1 VVLAGGPLNP
11 SVGMSGYIVN
21 IRDGFALHDSPFLSE
36 IMMARSLQETPESKP
51 ENNGRPNRIFASG
64 EMADRTR
71 EFDWSKSALGPIELW
86 PQSLI
91 ITVSN
96 LLATKHPMFLWW
108 GPDLIQFYNDAYRRS
123 IGSDKHPSAL
133 GQRGEDCWPEIWSVI
148 GPQIAQV
155 MSTGEATWNEDQ
167 LVPIFREG
175 KLEDVYWTYSYS
187 AVRDLDGSIQGTLV
201 TCTETTT
208 ATIAAT
214 TLRRRLA
221 SLAELFERA
230 PAFFAL
236 LRGPDHIFELT
247 NPLYQ
252 KLIANRD
259 VIGKSLREALPEV
272 EEQGF
277 IRILDEVYTTGQPYT
292 GRGIPVTLAVEGSER
307 LEERILDFVYQP
319 IGDVDENL
327 PGILVF
333 GVDVTEAKR
342 TEQTLLRSEKLAA
355 VGRLASS
362 IAHEINN
369 PLEAVTNL
377 VYLAQQTAQDEKT
390 SGYLDAIDI
399 ELRRAS
405 AIASQTLRFHKQSTA
420 ATSVTSPTLI
430 SDTLSLYQGRLTNSS
445 IVVETGDLA
454 QEPVECFEGEIRQ
467 ALANLI
473 GNAIDAM
480 HPRGGRLLLRS
491 RKATDWA
498 TGRKGL
504 LITVADT
511 GSGIPKETFDRLFE
525 PFFTTKGHG
534 GNGLGL
540 WITNGIVARHEGKL
554 SLRSKVGKGTVATL
568 FLPFRRC
575 SDHNHPPASS

>member
-1 VVLAGGPLNP
+1 
-11 SVGMSGYIVN
+11 
-21 IRDGFALHDSPFLSE
+21 
-36 IMMARSLQETPESKP
+36 MMASSPQETPESKP
-51 ENNGRPNRIFASG
+51 RNDSRADRIFASG

-71 EFDWSKSALGPIELW
+71 EFDWSKSVLGPIERW
-86 PQSLI
+86 PPSLV
-91 ITVSN
+91 ITVNN

-108 GPDLIQFYNDAYRRS
+108 GRDLIQFYNDAYRRS

-133 GQRGEDCWPEIWSVI
+133 GQRGEDCWPEIWPII

-155 MSTGEATWNEDQ
+155 MSTGEATWNENQ
-167 LVPIFREG
+167 LVPIFRDG

-221 SLAELFERA
+221 SLRELFESA

-259 VIGKSLREALPEV
+259 VIGKPLREALPEV

-277 IRILDEVYTTGQPYT
+277 VRVLDEVYTTGQPYI
-292 GRGIPVTLAVEGSER
+292 GRGSPVTLAVEGSER

-319 IGDVDENL
+319 IGDVDGNL

-377 VYLAQQTAQDEKT
+377 VYLAQRSTDDEKT
-390 SGYLDAIDI
+390 TGYLNAIEI

-405 AIASQTLRFHKQSTA
+405 AIANQTLRFHKQSSA
-420 ATSVTSPTLI
+420 ATSVTSAALI
-430 SDTLSLYQGRLTNSS
+430 SDTLSLYQGKLTNSS
-445 IVVETGDLA
+445 IVVETRDHG

-498 TGRKGL
+498 TSRKGL

-511 GSGIPKETFDRLFE
+511 GSGIPKEAFKRLFE

-540 WITNGIVARHEGKL
+540 WITKGIVARHEGRL

-568 FLPFRRC
+568 FLPFRRG
-575 SDHNHPPASS
+575 

>member
-1 VVLAGGPLNP
+1 
-11 SVGMSGYIVN
+11 
-21 IRDGFALHDSPFLSE
+21 
-36 IMMARSLQETPESKP
+36 MMAAPRDIPESKP
-51 ENNGRPNRIFASG
+51 ENPARPNRIFASG

-71 EFDWSKSALGPIELW
+71 EFDWDNNVLGPIEGWSQALVT
-86 PQSLI
+86 
-91 ITVSN
+91 TVNN

-108 GPDLIQFYNDAYRRS
+108 GRELIQFYNDAYRRS

-133 GQRGEDCWPEIWSVI
+133 GQRGEDCWPEIWPII

-155 MSTGEATWNEDQ
+155 MSTGEATWNENR
-167 LVPIFREG
+167 LVPIIRDG

-187 AVRDLDGSIQGTLV
+187 PVRESDGSIQGTLV
-201 TCTETTT
+201 TCTETTAST
-208 ATIAAT
+208 LAET

-236 LRGPDHIFELT
+236 LRGPEHIFELT
-247 NPLYQ
+247 NPMYQ

-259 VIGKSLREALPEV
+259 VIGKSVREAVPEV

-277 IRILDEVYTTGQPYT
+277 IGLLDEVYATGQPYI
-292 GRGIPVTLAVEGSER
+292 GRSIPLTLAVEGSDR

-319 IGDVDENL
+319 VGDVEGNL

-377 VYLAQQTAQDEKT
+377 IYLAQNSAQDEKT
-390 SGYLDAIDI
+390 SSFLTAAEI
-399 ELRRAS
+399 EIRRAS
-405 AIASQTLRFHKQSTA
+405 AIANQTLRFHKQSTA
-420 ATSVTSPTLI
+420 ATTVTCDSLI
-430 SDTLSLYQGRLTNSS
+430 DDALSLYQGRLANSS
-445 IVVETGDLA
+445 IVVDKRKRA
-454 QEPVECFEGEIRQ
+454 RQPVECFEGEIRQ
-467 ALANLI
+467 AIANLI

-480 HPRGGRLLLRS
+480 HPRGGKLCLRS
-491 RKATDWA
+491 RDATDWT

-504 LITVADT
+504 VITVADT
-511 GSGIPKETFDRLFE
+511 GSGIPREAVSRLFE

-554 SLRSKVGKGTVATL
+554 SLKSKEGKGTVAKL
-568 FLPFRRC
+568 FLPFQRR
-575 SDHNHPPASS
+575 SDQNNRPAESRVPVLD

>member
-1 VVLAGGPLNP
+1 
-11 SVGMSGYIVN
+11 
-21 IRDGFALHDSPFLSE
+21 
-36 IMMARSLQETPESKP
+36 MARSLRETPESKL
-51 ENNGRPNRIFASG
+51 ENNGRLNRIFASG
-64 EMADRTR
+64 DMADRTR
-71 EFDWSKSALGPIELW
+71 EFDWDNSPLGPIERW
-86 PQSLI
+86 PEPLV
-91 ITVSN
+91 ITVNN

-108 GPDLIQFYNDAYRRS
+108 GRDLIQFYNDAYRRS

-133 GQRGEDCWPEIWSVI
+133 GQRGEDCWPEIWPII

-155 MSTGEATWNEDQ
+155 MSTGEATWNENQ
-167 LVPIFREG
+167 LVPIFRDG
-175 KLEDVYWTYSYS
+175 NLEDVYWTYSYS
-187 AVRDLDGSIQGTLV
+187 PVRGLDGSIQGTLV

-259 VIGKSLREALPEV
+259 VLGKSLREALPEV

-277 IRILDEVYTTGQPYT
+277 IRLLDEVYASGRPYT
-292 GRGIPVTLAVEGSER
+292 GRSIPVTLAVEGSER

-377 VYLAQQTAQDEKT
+377 VYLAQRSAQDETT
-390 SGYLDAIDI
+390 SAYLDAIDI

-420 ATSVTSPTLI
+420 ATAVTCTSLLN
-430 SDTLSLYQGRLTNSS
+430 DTLTLYQGRLMNSS
-445 IVVETGDLA
+445 VVVERQEEA
-454 QEPVECFEGEIRQ
+454 QEPVECYEGEIRQ
-467 ALANLI
+467 AIANLI

-480 HPRGGRLLLRS
+480 QPKGGRLLLRS
-491 RKATDWA
+491 RKATDWT

-504 LITVADT
+504 VITVADT
-511 GSGIPKETFDRLFE
+511 GCGIPSEVLDRLFE

-540 WITNGIVARHEGKL
+540 WITKGIVARHEGKL
-554 SLRSKVGKGTVATL
+554 TLRSKVGKGTVATL
-568 FLPFRRC
+568 FLPFRPR
-575 SDHNHPPASS
+575 SDHPATRERS

>member
-1 VVLAGGPLNP
+1 
-11 SVGMSGYIVN
+11 M
-21 IRDGFALHDSPFLSE
+21 
-36 IMMARSLQETPESKP
+36 PESQSRSDHSPK
-51 ENNGRPNRIFASG
+51 RIFASG

-71 EFDWSKSALGPIELW
+71 EFDWETSTLGPIERW
-86 PQSLI
+86 PESLVV
-91 ITVSN
+91 TVNN

-133 GQRGEDCWPEIWSVI
+133 GQRGEECWPEIWPII

-155 MSTGEATWNEDQ
+155 MSSGEATWNENQ
-167 LVPIFREG
+167 LVPIYRDG

-221 SLAELFERA
+221 SLRELFERA

-236 LRGPDHIFELT
+236 LRGPDHVFELT
-247 NPLYQ
+247 NPMYQ

-259 VIGKSLREALPEV
+259 VIGKSVREAVPEV
-272 EEQGF
+272 EEQGY
-277 IRILDEVYTTGQPYT
+277 IRVLDEVYATGQPYM
-292 GRGIPVTLAVEGSER
+292 GRGVPVTLAVEGSER
-307 LEERILDFVYQP
+307 LEERILDFVFQP
-319 IGDVDENL
+319 IGDVDDNL
-327 PGILVF
+327 PGILIF
-333 GVDVTEAKR
+333 GVDVTDAKR

-377 VYLAQQTAQDEKT
+377 VYLAQKSTDDEKT
-390 SGYLDAIDI
+390 TGYLNAIEI

-405 AIASQTLRFHKQSTA
+405 AIANQTLRFHKQSTA
-420 ATSVTSPTLI
+420 ATSVTSATLI
-430 SDTLSLYQGRLTNSS
+430 GDTLSLYQGKLNNSS
-445 IVVETGDLA
+445 ITVETRNLA

-480 HPRGGRLLLRS
+480 QPRPGRLLLRS

-511 GSGIPKETFDRLFE
+511 GSGIPKEAFHRLFE
-525 PFFTTKGHG
+525 AFFTTKGHG

-540 WITNGIVARHEGKL
+540 WITKGIVARHEGKL
-554 SLRSKVGKGTVATL
+554 SLKSKAGKGTVATL
-568 FLPFRRC
+568 FLPFRR
-575 SDHNHPPASS
+575 SAQPSAR

>member
-1 VVLAGGPLNP
+1 
-11 SVGMSGYIVN
+11 
-21 IRDGFALHDSPFLSE
+21 
-36 IMMARSLQETPESKP
+36 
-51 ENNGRPNRIFASG
+51 
-64 EMADRTR
+64 MADRTR
-71 EFDWSKSALGPIELW
+71 EFDWSQSVLGPIEGW
-86 PQSLI
+86 PEPLV
-91 ITVSN
+91 ITVNN

-108 GPDLIQFYNDAYRRS
+108 GRDLIQFYNDAYRRS

-155 MSTGEATWNEDQ
+155 MSTGEATWNENQ
-167 LVPIFREG
+167 LVPIMRDG

-187 AVRDLDGSIQGTLV
+187 AVRDLDGSIRGTLV

-208 ATIAAT
+208 ATIAGT

-221 SLAELFERA
+221 SLRELFERA

-236 LRGPDHIFELT
+236 LRGPNHIFELT

-259 VIGKSLREALPEV
+259 VIGKSLRDAVPEV

-277 IRILDEVYTTGQPYT
+277 IHILDEVYTTGQPYI
-292 GRGIPVTLAVEGSER
+292 GRGMPVTLAVEGSER

-355 VGRLASS
+355 VGRLASA

-377 VYLAQQTAQDEKT
+377 VYLAQKSAPDQI
-390 SGYLDAIDI
+390 SGYLNAIEI

-405 AIASQTLRFHKQSTA
+405 AIANQTLRFHKQSTA
-420 ATSVTSPTLI
+420 ATTVASTILI
-430 SDTLSLYQGRLTNSS
+430 NDTLSLYQGKLTNSS
-445 IVVETGDLA
+445 IAVETRTLA

-511 GSGIPKETFDRLFE
+511 GAGIPKAAFQRLFE

-568 FLPFRRC
+568 FLPFRHH
-575 SDHNHPPASS
+575 SDHNHPHASS

>member
-1 VVLAGGPLNP
+1 
-11 SVGMSGYIVN
+11 
-21 IRDGFALHDSPFLSE
+21 
-36 IMMARSLQETPESKP
+36 MASTPQETYESQPGKH
-51 ENNGRPNRIFASG
+51 GRPNRILASG

-71 EFDWSKSALGPIELW
+71 EFDWAKSVLGPIERW
-86 PQSLI
+86 PEALVV
-91 ITVSN
+91 TVN
-96 LLATKHPMFLWW
+96 NVLATKHPMFLWW

-133 GQRGEDCWPEIWSVI
+133 GQRGEECWPEIWPII

-155 MSTGEATWNEDQ
+155 MSTGEATWNENQ
-167 LVPIFREG
+167 LVPIYRDG

-208 ATIAAT
+208 ATIAQT

-221 SLAELFERA
+221 SLRELFERA

-236 LRGPDHIFELT
+236 LRGPDHVFELT
-247 NPLYQ
+247 NPMYQ

-259 VIGKSLREALPEV
+259 VIGKSVREAVPEV
-272 EEQGF
+272 EEQGY
-277 IRILDEVYTTGQPYT
+277 IRVLDEVYTTGQPYI
-292 GRGIPVTLAVEGSER
+292 GRGIPITLAVEGSER

-319 IGDVDENL
+319 IGDVDDNL

-333 GVDVTEAKR
+333 GVDVTEARR

-377 VYLAQQTAQDEKT
+377 VYLAQKSTNDERT
-390 SGYLDAIDI
+390 TGYLDAIEI

-405 AIASQTLRFHKQSTA
+405 AIANQTLRFHKQSTA
-420 ATSVTSPTLI
+420 ATRITSAALI
-430 SDTLSLYQGRLTNSS
+430 SDTLSLYQGKLNNSS
-445 IVVETGDLA
+445 IVVETRNLA

-467 ALANLI
+467 ALANLV

-498 TGRKGL
+498 TGRQGL

-511 GSGIPKETFDRLFE
+511 GSGIPKEAFKRLFE
-525 PFFTTKGHG
+525 AFFTTKGHG

-540 WITNGIVARHEGKL
+540 WITKGIVARHEGKL
-554 SLRSKVGKGTVATL
+554 SLKSKVGKGTVATL
-568 FLPFRRC
+568 FLPFRR
-575 SDHNHPPASS
+575 SSTHPATPEPS

>member
-1 VVLAGGPLNP
+1 
-11 SVGMSGYIVN
+11 
-21 IRDGFALHDSPFLSE
+21 
-36 IMMARSLQETPESKP
+36 MARSLRETPEPKSESSARQK
-51 ENNGRPNRIFASG
+51 RIFASG

-71 EFDWSKSALGPIELW
+71 NFDWDNTPLGPIEDW
-86 PQSLI
+86 PEPLVV
-91 ITVSN
+91 TVNN

-108 GPDLIQFYNDAYRRS
+108 GRDLIQFYNDAYRRS

-133 GQRGEDCWPEIWSVI
+133 GQRGEDCWPEIWPII

-155 MSTGEATWNEDQ
+155 MSTGEATWNENQ
-167 LVPIFREG
+167 LVPIFRDG

-208 ATIAAT
+208 ATIAQT

-236 LRGPDHIFELT
+236 LRGPDHVFELT

-272 EEQGF
+272 KEQGF
-277 IRILDEVYTTGQPYT
+277 IRLLDEVYATGQPYT
-292 GRGIPVTLAVEGSER
+292 GRGIPVTLAVEGSQR
-307 LEERILDFVYQP
+307 FEERILDFVYQP
-319 IGDVDENL
+319 VGDVDDNL

-333 GVDVTEAKR
+333 GVDVTEARR

-377 VYLAQQTAQDEKT
+377 VYLAQQSAHDETTA
-390 SGYLDAIDI
+390 GYLNAIDI

-405 AIASQTLRFHKQSTA
+405 AIATQTLRFYKQSTA
-420 ATSVTSPTLI
+420 ATAVTSASLI
-430 SDTLSLYQGRLTNSS
+430 NDTLTLYQGRLMNLS
-445 IVVETGDLA
+445 IAVEKGQQSQD
-454 QEPVECFEGEIRQ
+454 PVACYEGEIRQ
-467 ALANLI
+467 AIANLI

-480 HPRGGRLLLRS
+480 QPKGGKLLLRS
-491 RKATDWA
+491 RKATDWT

-504 LITVADT
+504 VITIADT
-511 GSGIPKETFDRLFE
+511 GSGIPSEVLDRLFE

-540 WITNGIVARHEGKL
+540 WITKGIVVRHEGKL
-554 SLRSKVGKGTVATL
+554 TLRSKVGKGTVATL
-568 FLPFRRC
+568 FLPFRR
-575 SDHNHPPASS
+575 S

>member
-1 VVLAGGPLNP
+1 
-11 SVGMSGYIVN
+11 M
-21 IRDGFALHDSPFLSE
+21 
-36 IMMARSLQETPESKP
+36 
-51 ENNGRPNRIFASG
+51 
-64 EMADRTR
+64 
-71 EFDWSKSALGPIELW
+71 
-86 PQSLI
+86 
-91 ITVSN
+91 
-96 LLATKHPMFLWW
+96 
-108 GPDLIQFYNDAYRRS
+108 
-123 IGSDKHPSAL
+123 
-133 GQRGEDCWPEIWSVI
+133 
-148 GPQIAQV
+148 
-155 MSTGEATWNEDQ
+155 
-167 LVPIFREG
+167 
-175 KLEDVYWTYSYS
+175 TYSYS
-187 AVRDLDGSIQGTLV
+187 AVARIRRIDSRHPV

-277 IRILDEVYTTGQPYT
+277 VRLLDDVYTTGQPYT

-377 VYLAQQTAQDEKT
+377 VYLAQKSAQDEET
-390 SGYLDAIDI
+390 SGYLGAIDI

-405 AIASQTLRFHKQSTA
+405 AIANQTLRFHRQSTA
-420 ATSVTSPTLI
+420 ATTVACETLI
-430 SDTLSLYQGRLTNSS
+430 SDTLSLYQGKLMSSS
-445 IVVETGDLA
+445 IVVERRNRA
-454 QEPVECFEGEIRQ
+454 QEPVTCFEGEIRQ
-467 ALANLI
+467 AMANLI

-480 HPRGGRLLLRS
+480 HPKGGNLLLRS
-491 RKATDWA
+491 RNATDWA

-504 LITVADT
+504 VITVADT
-511 GSGIPKETFDRLFE
+511 GSGIPTQAFSRLFE

-540 WITNGIVARHEGKL
+540 WITKGIVARHEGKL

-568 FLPFRRC
+568 FLPFQRR
-575 SDHNHPPASS
+575 SDSREKA

>member
-1 VVLAGGPLNP
+1 MADLTRQYDWDKSVLGP
-11 SVGMSGYIVN
+11 ME
-21 IRDGFALHDSPFLSE
+21 HW
-36 IMMARSLQETPESKP
+36 PES
-51 ENNGRPNRIFASG
+51 
-64 EMADRTR
+64 
-71 EFDWSKSALGPIELW
+71 LV
-86 PQSLI
+86 
-91 ITVSN
+91 ITVNN
-96 LLATKHPMFLWW
+96 LLGTAHPMFLWW
-108 GPDLIQFYNDAYRRS
+108 GPELIQFYNDAYRRS

-133 GQRGEDCWPEIWSVI
+133 GQRGQDCWPEIWPVI

-155 MSTGEATWNEDQ
+155 MSTGVATWNENQ
-167 LVPIFREG
+167 LVPIIRNG

-187 AVRDLDGSIQGTLV
+187 PVRALDGSIQGTLV
-201 TCTETTT
+201 TCTETTDS
-208 ATIAAT
+208 TIAAT

-236 LRGPDHIFELT
+236 LRGPEHVFELT
-247 NPLYQ
+247 NPMYR
-252 KLIANRD
+252 KLIANRE
-259 VIGKSLREALPEV
+259 VIGKTVREAVPEV
-272 EEQGF
+272 EGQGF
-277 IRILDEVYTTGQPYT
+277 IQLLDEVYATGKPYI
-292 GRGIPVTLAVEGSER
+292 GRGVGITLAVEGSER

-319 IGDVDENL
+319 IGDVAELL

-377 VYLAQQTAQDEKT
+377 IYLAQNSAQDEKT
-390 SGYLDAIDI
+390 KDYLNAVEL

-405 AIASQTLRFHKQSTA
+405 AIANQTLRFHKQSTA
-420 ATSVTSPTLI
+420 ATTVSCDNLI
-430 SDTLSLYQGRLTNSS
+430 SDALSLFQGRLTNSS
-445 IVVETGDLA
+445 IVVEKRKRATH
-454 QEPVECFEGEIRQ
+454 QVECFEGEIRQ
-467 ALANLI
+467 AVANLI

-491 RKATDWA
+491 RDACDWA

-504 LITVADT
+504 VIAVADT
-511 GSGIPKETFDRLFE
+511 GSGIPGDATRRLFE

-540 WITNGIVARHEGKL
+540 WITKGIVARHEGKL
-554 SLRSKVGKGTVATL
+554 SLRSKEGKGTVATL
-568 FLPFRRC
+568 FLPFQRTLDREDL
-575 SDHNHPPASS
+575 SENS

>member
-1 VVLAGGPLNP
+1 MASFPQQ
-11 SVGMSGYIVN
+11 
-21 IRDGFALHDSPFLSE
+21 ASE
-36 IMMARSLQETPESKP
+36 SQSRNDRS
-51 ENNGRPNRIFASG
+51 PNRIYASG

-71 EFDWSKSALGPIELW
+71 AFDWSKSHLGPMERW
-86 PQSLI
+86 PEALVV
-91 ITVSN
+91 TVNN

-108 GPDLIQFYNDAYRRS
+108 GPELIQFYNDAYRRS

-133 GQRGEDCWPEIWSVI
+133 GQRGEECWPEIWPII
-148 GPQIAQV
+148 GPQITQV
-155 MSTGEATWNEDQ
+155 MSTGEATWNENQ
-167 LVPIFREG
+167 LVPIMRDG

-208 ATIAAT
+208 ATITQT

-236 LRGPDHIFELT
+236 LRGPEHIFELT

-252 KLIANRD
+252 KLIAHRD
-259 VIGKSLREALPEV
+259 VIGKSLRDALPEV

-277 IRILDEVYTTGQPYT
+277 ISILDEVYATGQPYT

-319 IGDVDENL
+319 VGDVDDNL

-333 GVDVTEAKR
+333 GVDVTEARR

-377 VYLAQQTAQDEKT
+377 VYLAQQTVQDET
-390 SGYLDAIDI
+390 TANYLNVIEI

-405 AIASQTLRFHKQSTA
+405 AIASQTLRFHKQSSA
-420 ATSVTSPTLI
+420 AISVTSAALI
-430 SDTLSLYQGRLTNSS
+430 SDTLSLYQGRLINSS
-445 IVVETGDLA
+445 IVVDTRDLA
-454 QEPVECFEGEIRQ
+454 PDPVECFEGEIRQ

-480 HPRGGRLLLRS
+480 QAKGGRLVLRS
-491 RKATDWA
+491 RSATDWA
-498 TGRKGL
+498 SCRKGL
-504 LITVADT
+504 RITVADT
-511 GSGIPKETFDRLFE
+511 GCGIPKDVFQRLFE

-540 WITNGIVARHEGKL
+540 WITKGIVARHEGKL
-554 SLRSKVGKGTVATL
+554 SLKSKVAKGTVARL
-568 FLPFRRC
+568 FLPSRR
-575 SDHNHPPASS
+575 SAQSSAR

>member
-1 VVLAGGPLNP
+1 
-11 SVGMSGYIVN
+11 
-21 IRDGFALHDSPFLSE
+21 
-36 IMMARSLQETPESKP
+36 MMVARS
-51 ENNGRPNRIFASG
+51 RIFASG

-71 EFDWSKSALGPIELW
+71 EFDWDKSILGPIEQW

-91 ITVSN
+91 VTVNN

-108 GPDLIQFYNDAYRRS
+108 GPELIQFYNDAYRRS

-155 MSTGEATWNEDQ
+155 MSTGEATWNENQ
-167 LVPIFREG
+167 LVPIFRDG

-221 SLAELFERA
+221 SLRELFERA

-236 LRGPDHIFELT
+236 LRGPAHVFELT

-259 VIGKSLREALPEV
+259 VIGKSVREAVPEV
-272 EEQGF
+272 EEQGY
-277 IRILDEVYTTGQPYT
+277 IRVLDEVYTTGQPYM
-292 GRGIPVTLAVEGSER
+292 GRGMPVTLAVEGSER
-307 LEERILDFVYQP
+307 LEERILDFVFQP
-319 IGDVDENL
+319 IGDVDGNL
-327 PGILVF
+327 PGILIF

-377 VYLAQQTAQDEKT
+377 VYLAQRSSPEEA
-390 SGYLDAIDI
+390 SGGYLNAIEI

-405 AIASQTLRFHKQSTA
+405 AIANQTLRFHKQSSA
-420 ATSVTSPTLI
+420 ATSVMSATLL
-430 SDTLSLYQGRLTNSS
+430 SDTLSLYQGKLTNSS
-445 IVVETGDLA
+445 IAVETRNRRK
-454 QEPVECFEGEIRQ
+454 IRSSV
-467 ALANLI
+467 LRGRSGRPWRILS
-473 GNAIDAM
+473 AM
-480 HPRGGRLLLRS
+480 PLTPCTPREAGFS
-491 RKATDWA
+491 Y
-498 TGRKGL
+498 
-504 LITVADT
+504 V
-511 GSGIPKETFDRLFE
+511 
-525 PFFTTKGHG
+525 H
-534 GNGLGL
+534 
-540 WITNGIVARHEGKL
+540 
-554 SLRSKVGKGTVATL
+554 ATL
-568 FLPFRRC
+568 PIGSLAERIADYCGRYGLRYSQRGLESPV
-575 SDHNHPPASS
+575 

>member
-1 VVLAGGPLNP
+1 
-11 SVGMSGYIVN
+11 
-21 IRDGFALHDSPFLSE
+21 
-36 IMMARSLQETPESKP
+36 MARPLPETTEFKP
-51 ENNGRPNRIFASG
+51 INDGRPNRIFASG

-71 EFDWSKSALGPIELW
+71 EFDWDKSILGPIEQW

-91 ITVSN
+91 VTVNN

-108 GPDLIQFYNDAYRRS
+108 GPELIQFYNDAYRRS

-155 MSTGEATWNEDQ
+155 MSTGEATWNENQ
-167 LVPIFREG
+167 LVPIFRDG

-221 SLAELFERA
+221 SLRELFERA

-236 LRGPDHIFELT
+236 LRGPAHVFELT

-259 VIGKSLREALPEV
+259 VIGKSVREAVPEV
-272 EEQGF
+272 EEQGY
-277 IRILDEVYTTGQPYT
+277 IRVLDEVYATGQPYM
-292 GRGIPVTLAVEGSER
+292 GRGVPVTLAVEGSER
-307 LEERILDFVYQP
+307 LEERILDFVFQP
-319 IGDVDENL
+319 TGDVDGNL
-327 PGILVF
+327 PGILIF
-333 GVDVTEAKR
+333 GVDVTDAKR

-377 VYLAQQTAQDEKT
+377 VYLAQRSSPEEA
-390 SGYLDAIDI
+390 SGYLNAIEI

-405 AIASQTLRFHKQSTA
+405 AIANQTLRFHKQSSA
-420 ATSVTSPTLI
+420 ATSVMSATLL
-430 SDTLSLYQGRLTNSS
+430 SDTLSLYQGKLTNSS
-445 IVVETGDLA
+445 IAVETRNLA
-454 QEPVECFEGEIRQ
+454 QDPVECFEGEIRQ

-480 HPRGGRLLLRS
+480 HPKGGRLLLRS
-491 RKATDWA
+491 RNATDWV

-511 GSGIPKETFDRLFE
+511 GSGIPKEALSRLFE

-540 WITNGIVARHEGKL
+540 SITKGIVARHEGKL
-554 SLRSKVGKGTVATL
+554 SLRSKVGNGTVATL
-568 FLPFRRC
+568 FLPFRR
-575 SDHNHPPASS
+575 SAGSSAR

>member
-1 VVLAGGPLNP
+1 
-11 SVGMSGYIVN
+11 
-21 IRDGFALHDSPFLSE
+21 
-36 IMMARSLQETPESKP
+36 
-51 ENNGRPNRIFASG
+51 
-64 EMADRTR
+64 
-71 EFDWSKSALGPIELW
+71 
-86 PQSLI
+86 
-91 ITVSN
+91 
-96 LLATKHPMFLWW
+96 
-108 GPDLIQFYNDAYRRS
+108 
-123 IGSDKHPSAL
+123 
-133 GQRGEDCWPEIWSVI
+133 
-148 GPQIAQV
+148 
-155 MSTGEATWNEDQ
+155 MSTGEATWNENQ
-167 LVPIFREG
+167 LVPIFRDG

-221 SLAELFERA
+221 SLRELFESA

-292 GRGIPVTLAVEGSER
+292 GRGIAVTLAVEGSAR

-319 IGDVDENL
+319 IGDVDGNL

-377 VYLAQQTAQDEKT
+377 VYLAQQSAQDEKT
-390 SGYLDAIDI
+390 SSYLNVIEI

-405 AIASQTLRFHKQSTA
+405 AIANQTLRFHKQSSA
-420 ATSVTSPTLI
+420 ATSITSATI
-430 SDTLSLYQGRLTNSS
+430 INDTLSLYQGRLTNSS
-445 IVVETGDLA
+445 IVVETRNLA
-454 QEPVECFEGEIRQ
+454 PQPVQCFEGEIRQ
-467 ALANLI
+467 AMANLI

-480 HPRGGRLLLRS
+480 HPKGGRLLLRS

-511 GSGIPKETFDRLFE
+511 GSGIPKAAFNRLFE

-540 WITNGIVARHEGKL
+540 WITKGIVARHEGRL
-554 SLRSKVGKGTVATL
+554 SLRSKVGKGTVAML
-568 FLPFRRC
+568 FLPFRRG
-575 SDHNHPPASS
+575 